1 MNRILLI
8 SLLVIPSFCFTQSE
22 GVQYVDNLFRGT
34 RVINGHSVETLWEG
48 EMEMLISHRFG
59 RLNGGAYEFFGL
71 DQSTIRLGLDYGIK
85 NWLMVGVGRSSLGKH
100 LDAFGKMQLLHQTA
114 ETASMPISL
123 TAFSSVALNTL
134 KPGNP
139 EEVLPVHSRL
149 SFVNQLLIARKF
161 DDRLSLQIMPSW
173 VHFNL
178 VESAAET
185 NDIFS
190 LGFSGKYN
198 VSKNIALTFEYYHK
212 IQGQLPQGRFNPI
225 ALGIDINTGS
235 HVFQIHLTN
244 ANGMIGKAFI
254 GETTGDW
261 TNGDIHLG
269 FNMSRTFKLKG
280 RRY

>member
-1 MNRILLI
+1 MRSITILCLFLI
-8 SLLVIPSFCFTQSE
+8 PATAFSQSE
-22 GVQYVDNLFRGT
+22 DIQYVAHLFRGT
-34 RVINGHSVETLWEG
+34 RIINGHSVETLWEG
-48 EMEMLISHRFG
+48 ELEFLISHRFG
-59 RLNGGAYEFFGL
+59 RLNGGAYELFGL
-71 DQSTIRLGLDYGIK
+71 DQSTIRLGLDYGVKSWI
-85 NWLMVGVGRSSLGKH
+85 MAGIGRSSLGKH
-100 LDAFGKMQLLHQTA
+100 YDAYGKMQFLKQSSGKKFMPV
-114 ETASMPISL
+114 SM
-123 TAFSSVALNTL
+123 TAFSSVAINTL

-149 SFVNQLLIARKF
+149 SFVNQLLIGRKF
-161 DDRLSLQIMPSW
+161 DERLSLQVMPSW

-178 VESAAET
+178 VESAAES

-190 LGFSGKYN
+190 LGFSGAYRL
-198 VSKNIALTFEYYHK
+198 SKNIALTFEYYHK
-212 IQGQLPQGRFNPI
+212 VQGRLPTGRFNPI

-261 TNGDIHLG
+261 MNGDIHLG

>member
-1 MNRILLI
+1 MKLFSTILLLFAFTT
-8 SLLVIPSFCFTQSE
+8 SYTQSE
-22 GVQYVDNLFRGT
+22 NTQYANKLFRGT
-34 RVINGHSVETLWEG
+34 RIINGHSVQTLWEG

-100 LDAFGKMQLLHQTA
+100 YDAYGKMQFLKQRTGQKF
-114 ETASMPISL
+114 MPVSL
-123 TAFSSVALNTL
+123 TAFSSVAINTL

-139 EEVLPVHSRL
+139 EEILPVHSRL
-149 SFVNQLLIARKF
+149 SFVNQLLIGRKF
-161 DDRLSLQIMPSW
+161 DDRLSLQLMPTW

-178 VESAAET
+178 VESAAES

-190 LGFSGKYN
+190 LGVSGSYQL
-198 VSKNIALTFEYYHK
+198 SKNIAFTFEYYHK
-212 IQGQLPQGRFNPI
+212 VQGQLPFGRFNPI
-225 ALGIDINTGS
+225 AIGVDINTGS

-244 ANGMIGKAFI
+244 ANGMIEKAFI
-254 GETTGDW
+254 GETTGNW
-261 TNGDIHLG
+261 LNGDIHLG

>member
-1 MNRILLI
+1 MRPITILFLLLI
-8 SLLVIPSFCFTQSE
+8 PVTIFSQFGDI
-22 GVQYVDNLFRGT
+22 QYVDNLFRGT
-34 RVINGHSVETLWEG
+34 RIINGHSVETLWEG
-48 EMEMLISHRFG
+48 EMEFLISHRFG

-85 NWLMVGVGRSSLGKH
+85 NWLMIGIGRSSLGKH
-100 LDAFGKMQLLHQTA
+100 YDAFGKMQFLKQSTGKKIMPV
-114 ETASMPISL
+114 SM
-123 TAFSSVALNTL
+123 TAFSSVAMNTL

-139 EEVLPVHSRL
+139 EEALPVHSRL

-161 DDRLSLQIMPSW
+161 DDRLSLQLMPSW

-178 VESAAET
+178 VESIAES

-190 LGFSGKYN
+190 LGVSGSYQ
-198 VSKNIALTFEYYHK
+198 VSKNIALTLEYYQK
-212 IQGQLPQGRFNPI
+212 VQGQLPAGRFNPI

-261 TNGDIHLG
+261 TKGDIHLG